1 MEIDLYKDF
10 CLNISSNSKEIIER
24 IYSLPYE
31 ISHKIL
37 NEFSTRILKTKIHPI
52 LQDEIYMT
60 SFPGYRQFWRSE
72 RDYMGKYMNKSRI
85 RTLIHIYVFMDTS
98 IVSPQNICELVW
110 LTYKFIPSISF
121 IRSRIIPLVNSLCLR
136 KNIRERIIY
145 DIYKNKFNFNPQ
157 I

>member
-98 IVSPQNICELVW
+98 IVLDIASTSNNMFHPSGNITVISNKDLQCW
-110 LTYKFIPSISF
+110 LAAA
-121 IRSRIIPLVNSLCLR
+121 
-136 KNIRERIIY
+136 
-145 DIYKNKFNFNPQ
+145 Q
-157 I
+157 